1 MITAAL
7 VHWFPGWHDPYYQRY
22 AWLVLGLLLA
32 AGVVLL
38 LMRGSRRRAAP
49 AVHSAWRSY
58 QSWLVMVPVAFAAL
72 GLGRTP
78 FIFALTLM
86 SLFCVKEFAR
96 ATGLYEDW
104 GFVGAIYAGIIGF
117 YWSAWTPWYGLFVAM
132 PVYGIAVL
140 FMIPALR
147 NDYAGMLQ
155 KVGLSAI
162 ALIYLGWFPAH
173 LAFLK
178 DFRYGDAYLL
188 FLLIAT
194 EFNDVAAFSAG
205 KLLGKRP
212 LVSKISPR
220 KTVEGALG
228 SLAATSL
235 FVWAI
240 RGWLPGFHA
249 GLLVLS
255 VIIIWIGGTV
265 GDLAISVVK
274 RDIGIKDMGALIP
287 GHGGLLDRV
296 DSLIFTAPLFFHMVN
311 HYVRV

>member
-1 MITAAL
+1 M
-7 VHWFPGWHDPYYQRY
+7 HWFPGWRDLYYQRY
-22 AWLVLGLLLA
+22 TWLVLGLLLT

-38 LMRGSRRRAAP
+38 LLRCSRWRTAP

-58 QSWLVMVPVAFAAL
+58 QSWLLMVPAAFVAL

-78 FIFALTLM
+78 FILALALL
-86 SLFCVKEFAR
+86 SLLCVKEFAR

-104 GFVGAIYAGIIGF
+104 GFVGAIYAGIVGL
-117 YWSAWTPWYGLFVAM
+117 YWSAWTPWYGLFTAM

-140 FMIPALR
+140 LMIPALR
-147 NDYAGMLQ
+147 NDYAGMIQ

-178 DFRYGDAYLL
+178 DFRDGYAYLL

-194 EFNDVAAFSAG
+194 ELNDIAAFSAG
-205 KLLGKRP
+205 KMFGKRP
-212 LVSKISPR
+212 LVSQISPR

-228 SLAATSL
+228 SLVVTSF
-235 FVWAI
+235 FVWVI
-240 RGWLPGFHA
+240 HGWLPGFHP

-255 VIIIWIGGTV
+255 VIIVWIGGTV

-274 RDIGIKDMGALIP
+274 RDIGIKDMGVLIP

-311 HYVRV
+311 HYVGGVASR